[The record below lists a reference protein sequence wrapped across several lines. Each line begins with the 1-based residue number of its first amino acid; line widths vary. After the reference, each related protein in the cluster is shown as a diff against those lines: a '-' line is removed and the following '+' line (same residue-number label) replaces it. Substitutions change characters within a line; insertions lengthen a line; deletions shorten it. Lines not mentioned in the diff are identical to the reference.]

1 MRGTRGRL
9 AGVARMRDGERTH
22 AGVSVPRPHGGGPA
36 RAILRRLAAAL
47 LILVGTVL
55 VVYLGRDGYADNQ
68 GNPLSLLDAAYY
80 ATVSLSTTGYGDIAP
95 LTPSA
100 RLVNVLVVTPARV
113 IFLIVLVGTTLEV
126 LTERSREAFRVERW
140 RRRVDQHVVV
150 VGYGVK
156 GRSAVRALREDGV
169 PAEQIV
175 VVDPDRRALTD
186 AGRDGY
192 TTVVGS
198 GTHSAVLREA
208 LADRAHAVI
217 IATNSDE
224 ANVLITLTAREL
236 APNAVISAAVRE
248 AENIPLL
255 RRGGADQVVTS
266 SDAAGR
272 MLGLATRSPQVV
284 DVFEDLLTSD
294 AGLRLA
300 ERPAAA
306 DEVGRGPRECS
317 DPVLAVIRD
326 GRLLRFDDPAA
337 TPIHAGDRLI
347 TVRDVG

>member
-1 MRGTRGRL
+1 MARGDE
-9 AGVARMRDGERTH
+9 VERAH
-22 AGVSVPRPHGGGPA
+22 AGVSVPRPREGPG
-36 RAILRRLAAAL
+36 RAIARRLVLAL
-47 LILVGTVL
+47 AILVGTVV

-95 LTPSA
+95 ITPSA

-113 IFLIVLVGTTLEV
+113 IFLILLVGTTLEV
-126 LTERSREAFRVERW
+126 LTERSREAFRVGRW

-169 PAEQIV
+169 PLERIV
-175 VVDPDRRALTD
+175 VVDSDHRALAD
-186 AGRDGY
+186 AGRDGL

-198 GTHSAVLREA
+198 GTRAAVLREA
-208 LADRAHAVI
+208 LTDRAQAVI

-236 APNAVISAAVRE
+236 APKAVISVSVRE

-272 MLGLATRSPQVV
+272 MLGLATRSPRVV
-284 DVFEDLLTSD
+284 DVVEDLLTSD
-294 AGLRLA
+294 VGLRLA
-300 ERPAAA
+300 ERPAT
-306 DEVGRGPRECS
+306 EGEIGRGPRECV
-317 DPVLAVIRD
+317 DPVLALVRG
-326 GRLLRFDDPAA
+326 GRLLLFDDPTAN
-337 TPIHAGDRLI
+337 PIQPGDRLV